1 MFLCSKLTLL
11 DRYSEFAVKNYP
23 DIDNEL
29 LFVLIQASL
38 FSETGI
44 SIKDLVGCLGI
55 TYQTLTNRLKA
66 VREKNL
72 LVEKKQGKRKYFELD
87 ISLLDKKMIEN

>member
-1 MFLCSKLTLL
+1 MG
-11 DRYSEFAVKNYP
+11 RYSELAGKKYP
-23 DIDNEL
+23 YIDSEL

-44 SIKDLVGCLGI
+44 SIKDLVDCLGI
-55 TYQTLTNRLKA
+55 TYQTLTKRLKT

-72 LVEKKQGKRKYFELD
+72 LVEKNQGKQKYYELD
-87 ISLLDKKMIEN
+87 ISLLDKNMI

>member
-11 DRYSEFAVKNYP
+11 GRYSELAAKKYP
-23 DIDNEL
+23 YIDSEL

-44 SIKDLVGCLGI
+44 SIKDLMGCLGI
-55 TYQTLTNRLKA
+55 TYQTLTKRLKT

-72 LVEKKQGKRKYFELD
+72 LVEKIQGKRKYFELD